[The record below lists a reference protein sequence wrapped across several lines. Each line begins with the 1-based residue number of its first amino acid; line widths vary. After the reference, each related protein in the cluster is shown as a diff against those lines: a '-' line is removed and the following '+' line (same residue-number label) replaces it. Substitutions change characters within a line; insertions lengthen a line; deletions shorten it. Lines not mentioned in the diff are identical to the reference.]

1 MASPVRAKKH
11 LGQHFLV
18 DKNIA
23 RKISETLSFE
33 GFEQVLEIGPGTGV
47 LTEFLIQTGKPI
59 TAMDVDTESIEYL
72 NATYLQS
79 NLTVVEADFL
89 KADLQ
94 ERFGNAQLGI
104 IGNFPYN
111 ISSQIVFKAIEARG
125 QVLEFAG
132 MFQKEVAQRIC
143 QGPGNKSY
151 GILSVLTQAFF
162 ETEYLFTVPPGV
174 FNPPPKVDSGVM
186 RMRRKEHFQLPCDE
200 DLFFKVV
207 KTAFNQR
214 RKTLRNSLKSFDL
227 SDKLKEDAIF
237 ELRPER
243 LSVSGFV
250 ELTQKIAQDGL
261 SDHR

>member
-1 MASPVRAKKH
+1 MSGPVRPKKH

-23 RKISETLSFE
+23 RKISETLSFD
-33 GFEQVLEIGPGTGV
+33 GFDLALEIGPGTGV
-47 LTEFLIQTGKPI
+47 LTEFLVATGQPI

-72 NATYLQS
+72 NATFLQG
-79 NLTVVEADFL
+79 NLRVVEADFL
-89 KADLQ
+89 KAELATY
-94 ERFGNAQLGI
+94 FGDAQIGI

-111 ISSQIVFKAIEARG
+111 ISSQIVFKTLEHRDK
-125 QVLEFAG
+125 VLEFSG

-143 QGPGNKSY
+143 QGPGNKTY
-151 GILSVLTQAFF
+151 GILSVLAQAFY

-174 FNPPPKVDSGVM
+174 FNPPPKVDSGVL
-186 RMRRKEHFQLPCDE
+186 RMRRKPDYKLACDE
-200 DLFFKVV
+200 TLFFKVV

-227 SDKLKEDAIF
+227 SHKLKEDAIF

-243 LSVSGFV
+243 LSVSEFV

-261 SDHR
+261 SDL

>member
-1 MASPVRAKKH
+1 M
-11 LGQHFLV
+11 
-18 DKNIA
+18 I
-23 RKISETLSFE
+23 I
-33 GFEQVLEIGPGTGV
+33 V
-47 LTEFLIQTGKPI
+47 LTEFLIETGKPI

-79 NLTVVEADFL
+79 NLTVLEADFL

-94 ERFGNAQLGI
+94 KRFGDSQLGI

-111 ISSQIVFKAIEARG
+111 ISSQIVFKAIEARE

-132 MFQKEVAQRIC
+132 MFQKEVAKRIC
-143 QGPGNKSY
+143 QGPGNKTY

-186 RMRRKEHFQLPCDE
+186 RMRRKENYQLPCDE
-200 DLFFKVV
+200 GLFFKVV

-227 SDKLKEDAIF
+227 SNKLKEDAIF